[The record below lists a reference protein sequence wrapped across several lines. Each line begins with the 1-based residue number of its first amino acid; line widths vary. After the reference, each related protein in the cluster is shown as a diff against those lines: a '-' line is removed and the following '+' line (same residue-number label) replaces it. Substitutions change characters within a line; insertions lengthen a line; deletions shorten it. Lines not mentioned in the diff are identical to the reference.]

1 MLKEV
6 ESEKQDLMNEINQL
20 REENQMALDQND
32 ELTRANNEMQS
43 YLSVFEETRKSEARL
58 REYLTQSQN
67 QMADL
72 RAQLY
77 SSQRNEKELAES
89 I

>member
-32 ELTRANNEMQS
+32 ELTRANNEM
-43 YLSVFEETRKSEARL
+43 
-58 REYLTQSQN
+58 
-67 QMADL
+67 
-72 RAQLY
+72 
-77 SSQRNEKELAES
+77 
-89 I
+89 